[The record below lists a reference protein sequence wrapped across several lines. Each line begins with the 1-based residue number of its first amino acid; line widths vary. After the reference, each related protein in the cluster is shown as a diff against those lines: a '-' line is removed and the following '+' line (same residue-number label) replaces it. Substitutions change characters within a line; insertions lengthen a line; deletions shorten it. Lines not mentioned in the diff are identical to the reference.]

1 MSLRILIVED
11 EPIISDDIE
20 STLLSN
26 DYDVAGKAY
35 SSTQAL
41 DMLLTRYP
49 DLVLLDI
56 AIKGD
61 KDGINIATII
71 REKYHIPFIFLTSYS
86 DKETLDRAKPTM
98 PYGYIVKPFKDRDLL
113 TAIEMGMYR
122 FSSENNT
129 VPIIKENIEQKNNV
143 QLTKME
149 YSILILIWEGKSN
162 KAISEALFISVNT
175 VKTHVKNTFEKFGV
189 RSRNELMALLR

>member
-26 DYDVAGKAY
+26 DYDIAGKAY

-61 KDGINIATII
+61 KDGIDIANII

-129 VPIIKENIEQKNNV
+129 MPIIKENIEQKNNV

-162 KAISEALFISVNT
+162 KAISEALFISINT
-175 VKTHVKNTFEKFGV
+175 VKTHVKNIFEKFGV
-189 RSRNELMALLR
+189 RSRNELIVLLR

>member
-41 DMLLTRYP
+41 DMLLSRYP

-61 KDGINIATII
+61 KDGIDIATII

-86 DKETLDRAKPTM
+86 DKLTLDRAKPTM
-98 PYGYIVKPFKDRDLL
+98 PYGYIVKPFKDRVLL
-113 TAIEMGMYR
+113 TTIEMGMYR
-122 FSSENNT
+122 FSSENNI

-149 YSILILIWEGKSN
+149 YSILMLIWEGKSN

-189 RSRNELMALLR
+189 RSRNELIVLLR

>member
-26 DYDVAGKAY
+26 DYDIAGKAY

-41 DMLLTRYP
+41 DMLLSRYP

-61 KDGINIATII
+61 KDGIDIATII
-71 REKYHIPFIFLTSYS
+71 REKYQIPFIFLTSYS
-86 DKETLDRAKPTM
+86 DKLTLDRAKPTM

-122 FSSENNT
+122 FSSENNI

-162 KAISEALFISVNT
+162 KGISEVLFISVNT
-175 VKTHVKNTFEKFGV
+175 VKTHIKNTFEKFGV
-189 RSRNELMALLR
+189 RSRNELIVLLR

>member
-189 RSRNELMALLR
+189 RSRNELMVLLR

>member
-56 AIKGD
+56 SIKGD
-61 KDGINIATII
+61 KDGIDIATII

-86 DKETLDRAKPTM
+86 DKVTLDRAKPTM

-175 VKTHVKNTFEKFGV
+175 VKTHVKNTFEKFDV
-189 RSRNELMALLR
+189 RSRNELMVLLR

>member
-20 STLLSN
+20 STLLAN
-26 DYDVAGKAY
+26 HYDVAGKAY

-61 KDGINIATII
+61 KDGIDIATII

-86 DKETLDRAKPTM
+86 DKLTLDRAKPTM

-129 VPIIKENIEQKNNV
+129 MPIIKENIEQKNNI

-162 KAISEALFISVNT
+162 KAISETLFISVNT
-175 VKTHVKNTFEKFGV
+175 VKTHIKNIFEKFGA
-189 RSRNELMALLR
+189 RSRNELIVLLR

>member
-56 AIKGD
+56 AMKGD

-86 DKETLDRAKPTM
+86 DKVTLDRAKPTM
-98 PYGYIVKPFKDRDLL
+98 PYGYIVKPFKDRDLI

-143 QLTKME
+143 LLTKME

-189 RSRNELMALLR
+189 RSRNELMVLLR

>member
-35 SSTQAL
+35 SCTQAL
-41 DMLLTRYP
+41 DILLTRYP

>member
-26 DYDVAGKAY
+26 HYDIAGKAY

-61 KDGINIATII
+61 KDGIDIANII

-98 PYGYIVKPFKDRDLL
+98 SYGYIVKPFKDRDLL

-129 VPIIKENIEQKNNV
+129 MPIIKENIEQKNNV

-189 RSRNELMALLR
+189 RSRNELIVLLR

>member
-49 DLVLLDI
+49 DLILLDI

-189 RSRNELMALLR
+189 RSRNELMVLLR

>member
-1 MSLRILIVED
+1 MYKILIVED

-26 DYDVAGKAY
+26 DYDVACKAY

-41 DMLLTRYP
+41 DMLLSRYP

-61 KDGINIATII
+61 KDGIDIATII

-86 DKETLDRAKPTM
+86 DKVTLDRAKPTM

-122 FSSENNT
+122 FSSENNI

-149 YSILILIWEGKSN
+149 YSILMLIWEGKSN
-162 KAISEALFISVNT
+162 KAISEAHFISVNT

-189 RSRNELMALLR
+189 RSRNELIVLMR

>member
-41 DMLLTRYP
+41 DMLLSRYP

-61 KDGINIATII
+61 KDGIDIATII

-86 DKETLDRAKPTM
+86 DKVTLDRAKPTM

-129 VPIIKENIEQKNNV
+129 VPIIKEVIEQKNNL

-149 YSILILIWEGKSN
+149 YNILILIWEGKSN

-189 RSRNELMALLR
+189 RSRNELMVLLR

>member
-41 DMLLTRYP
+41 DMLLSRYP

-61 KDGINIATII
+61 KDGIDIATII

-86 DKETLDRAKPTM
+86 DKVTLDRAKPTM

-113 TAIEMGMYR
+113 TTIEMGMYR
-122 FSSENNT
+122 FSSENNI
-129 VPIIKENIEQKNNV
+129 VPIIKKNIEQKNNV

-149 YSILILIWEGKSN
+149 YSILMLIWEGKSN

-189 RSRNELMALLR
+189 RSRNELMVLLR